1 MPDAPPLPSNKEIFD
16 QFDVNGNGLLE
27 REELADAILEVYK
40 SQGKAWM
47 AKYAEKLWHLAD
59 GALLKFA
66 IHNPGKG
73 LDFGEFQ
80 RMITTESPW
89 TALSAS
95 TKLPQH
101 QQYAHDYEDIRGL
114 HNARGAADQSR
125 APEHLLWA
133 DADCFHASQTFS
145 KAFVDGDTV
154 LRNKVPHHDEEKY
167 YDDTAGAVYDPRHGS
182 LMYGEYGSSITDKI
196 VREDRWHRLVNMQ
209 SDEDLGGFH
218 EEMPVSMGTKELI
231 KAGIVRTMMDN
242 KPVSTPTR
250 EHIKYG
256 IVKTRVDN
264 DLKWETKQTLTN
276 SMAKRIAADTVN
288 RAKEEAAQIRK
299 QYCDAIDSEARA
311 ALEAGLVLD
320 YADGSHAV
328 SAPKPQGPTAAEI
341 EAKISKDTQDTIK
354 TGIVRTQMDNKPV
367 SSDTRDSIKEG
378 FVRKRLE
385 GGNVSASTQNAV
397 KARLRLACDW

>member
-1 MPDAPPLPSNKEIFD
+1 
-16 QFDVNGNGLLE
+16 
-27 REELADAILEVYK
+27 
-40 SQGKAWM
+40 
-47 AKYAEKLWHLAD
+47 
-59 GALLKFA
+59 
-66 IHNPGKG
+66 
-73 LDFGEFQ
+73 
-80 RMITTESPW
+80 
-89 TALSAS
+89 
-95 TKLPQH
+95 
-101 QQYAHDYEDIRGL
+101 
-114 HNARGAADQSR
+114 
-125 APEHLLWA
+125 
-133 DADCFHASQTFS
+133 
-145 KAFVDGDTV
+145 
-154 LRNKVPHHDEEKY
+154 
-167 YDDTAGAVYDPRHGS
+167 
-182 LMYGEYGSSITDKI
+182 
-196 VREDRWHRLVNMQ
+196 
-209 SDEDLGGFH
+209 
-218 EEMPVSMGTKELI
+218 
-231 KAGIVRTMMDN
+231 MDN